1 MILGSFRTNQGSLHS
16 IKSVRI
22 ANYSGL
28 HFPAFR
34 LNTER
39 YSVSLCIQ
47 YKCGK
52 MRTRITPSM
61 DNFYAVLSKYKG
73 IHILGLV
80 QRAVFRKETFRVKSV
95 SGLRIV
101 TILFT
106 KNI

>member
-22 ANYSGL
+22 ASYSGL

-80 QRAVFRKETFRVKSV
+80 SESCIQKRDLQSKERIRA
-95 SGLRIV
+95 
-101 TILFT
+101 
-106 KNI
+106 